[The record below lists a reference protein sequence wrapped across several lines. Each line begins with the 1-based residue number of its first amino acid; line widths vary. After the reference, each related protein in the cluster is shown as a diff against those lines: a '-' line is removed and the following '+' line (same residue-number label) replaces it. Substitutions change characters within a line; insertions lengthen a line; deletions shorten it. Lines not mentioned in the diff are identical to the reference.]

1 MDLQTLGGLTG
12 FTIPYTNQTT
22 KQDYLNYLD
31 SGLFPNDITIQ
42 GQIPQTDF
50 YYQSTTGYTGMTF
63 LGFGASRIQE
73 KRKYGGGLVENL
85 PSGAYTNGDLA
96 GISWTGYTFDVV
108 GSNTSITLYYE
119 DRSDG
124 TTLITGSTANITQEA
139 VINFMLTRNEHFL
152 GFVEQPTVYSDVFVE
167 RGKQGVMEK
176 NLRLGEID
184 NLGELNIYGNGFF
197 KVKTQ

>member
-1 MDLQTLGGLTG
+1 MINLGSITG
-12 FTIPYTNQTT
+12 FTIPGTNTSQFT
-22 KQDYLNYLD
+22 DISYLD
-31 SGLFPNDITIQ
+31 SGIFPNDISISTTNIEN
-42 GQIPQTDF
+42 QI
-50 YYQSTTGYTGMTF
+50 YYQPTTGYTGMKF
-63 LGFGASRIQE
+63 LGFGASRLQE
-73 KRKYGGGLVENL
+73 KRKYGGGLIENL
-85 PSGAYTNGDLA
+85 PSGAYTTGDLV
-96 GISWTGYTFDVV
+96 GITWTGYTFDVT
-108 GSNTSITLYYE
+108 GSTTGITLYYE

-152 GFVEQPTVYSDVFVE
+152 GFVEQPTVYSDVFIE